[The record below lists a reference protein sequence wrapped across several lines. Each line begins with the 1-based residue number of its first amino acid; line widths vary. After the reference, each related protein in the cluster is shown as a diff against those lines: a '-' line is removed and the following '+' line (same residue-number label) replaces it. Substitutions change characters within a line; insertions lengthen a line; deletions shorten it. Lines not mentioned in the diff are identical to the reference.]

1 MREKAVNVPRPA
13 APEKNWLGN
22 RAGIWDGWKLVIN
35 QFMPVWEYKVI
46 TSGKGGFATPALL
59 ESFLNQLGKDE
70 WEILHFQ
77 SLPDNPLAFTGLA
90 RRPTQRDWTL
100 EDAAAA
106 AARVEADKLRAE
118 FEAKFKGTQSAAG
131 SAEEKT
137 DETAVQ
143 AEGPDGGLRR
153 LRDTESDMDPDAPEE
168 EGEADEWEKLSKED
182 ELPTLFEAIEP
193 LMRRNQRG
201 AGMSVGVDHLAKKW
215 GLEEEELLG
224 ALRECGFTI
233 PDDEDAKP
241 AYVEYDGDLYWVN
254 VNRRGELWINTKE
267 KPRPV
272 FRVVA
277 GTKIES
283 PAEEPSSE
291 APKADA
297 PQEAQAEDAPSAA
310 LPEGP
315 EILEKIRPLMRRN
328 RGGQGGSGSV
338 GFLSRALKCRQADLE
353 AAFTKLGLNAPAAPG
368 ENPPPVEISGL
379 FWWLNRDQR
388 GGIWINGG
396 EAQKPE
402 SKGTEAQTSEAS
414 APAPL
419 ADGAVVLA
427 AVRLLLKKTR
437 TGASAG
443 RIPQLAETLGKT
455 ADELI
460 SALTAAGLKLP
471 EKSRE
476 KPVFVEH
483 AGEIFWL
490 NKNAKEE
497 LWLNAK
503 ASKFSGG
510 DSGDK
515 PHRSRSRRRDAE
527 SEGESAAPIQP
538 ETAAPVETP
547 AQPEAAAPVPPAPA
561 PAEPPSAGAEGS
573 APVPPV

>member
-1 MREKAVNVPRPA
+1 
-13 APEKNWLGN
+13 
-22 RAGIWDGWKLVIN
+22 
-35 QFMPVWEYKVI
+35 MPVWEYKVI

-118 FEAKFKGTQSAAG
+118 FEAKFKGTQAAG
-131 SAEEKT
+131 GAAEEKT
-137 DETAVQ
+137 EETAAQ
-143 AEGPDGGLRR
+143 ADGPDGGLRR

-215 GLEEEELLG
+215 GLEDEELLG

-277 GTKIES
+277 GTKVES
-283 PAEEPSSE
+283 PAEEPSNE

-297 PQEAQAEDAPSAA
+297 APAAQAQAEAGPSAA

-353 AAFTKLGLNAPAAPG
+353 ATFAKLGLNAPAAPG

-402 SKGTEAQTSEAS
+402 PKGAESSAPESS

-443 RIPQLAETLGKT
+443 RVPQLAETLGKT

-460 SALTAAGLKLP
+460 AALTAAGLKLP

-510 DSGDK
+510 EPGDSADK
-515 PHRSRSRRRDAE
+515 LHRSRSRRRD
-527 SEGESAAPIQP
+527 SEPEGQSA
-538 ETAAPVETP
+538 VP
-547 AQPEAAAPVPPAPA
+547 AQPEPAAPAEAPVAVPAAEVPAPPAPA
-561 PAEPPSAGAEGS
+561 AAEPPSAGAEGS